1 MRVNPVSFERR
12 KPDPNLSNSRVTGS
26 TNAAAAAAIRLLAS
40 AEVAVVED
48 SKRDNRAGIIDLPR
62 VLLIPFGI
70 KGVENCSRS
79 NPFMA
84 ILSHTIRVRTPLAL
98 LHLHGKKPL
107 SA

>member
-26 TNAAAAAAIRLLAS
+26 TNATAAAIRLLAS

-48 SKRDNRAGIIDLPR
+48 SKRDNRAGIINLPC

-84 ILSHTIRVRTPLAL
+84 ILSHTIRIRTPLAI